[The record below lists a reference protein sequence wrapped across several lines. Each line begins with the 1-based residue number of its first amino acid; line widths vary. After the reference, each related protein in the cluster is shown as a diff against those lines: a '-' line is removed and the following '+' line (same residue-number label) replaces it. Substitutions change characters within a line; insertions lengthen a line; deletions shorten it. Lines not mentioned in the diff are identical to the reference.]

1 MALRVTGVGEAG
13 VKDVNLNLLDGDRNG
28 RAGGH
33 AVQAFKIFSGTNLNF
48 RDREGDRVTLTL
60 SGGGSLDGVLPLGGP
75 AMQQT
80 QFWILDP
87 ISLQTTL
94 QGSVRKSVKGNGIIV
109 ISEIIGLDKKEFAP
123 ISTNPAFSINRLTF
137 SPIATGLGLP

>member
-1 MALRVTGVGEAG
+1 M
-13 VKDVNLNLLDGDRNG
+13 
-28 RAGGH
+28 
-33 AVQAFKIFSGTNLNF
+33 QAFKIFSGTNLNF

-123 ISTNPAFSINRLTF
+123 ISTNPAFRINRLTF